1 MSGWWESAEVNVE
14 AVGESHARRR
24 SDGCFY
30 ALTLV
35 MLLLL
40 LLLVLAYQGD
50 RKREWHGDVVVA
62 VDETAHVE
70 AGGASGG
77 AVARM
82 ALVGHG

>member
-1 MSGWWESAEVNVE
+1 MGGWWESTEVDVE
-14 AVGESHARRR
+14 AVWKGHARRR

-35 MLLLL
+35 MLLQLL
-40 LLLVLAYQGD
+40 LLLLAYQGD
-50 RKREWHGDVVVA
+50 REREGHGDVVVA

-77 AVARM
+77 AGARM